1 MTKSR
6 TMGEGVYIYGVI
18 ASRQVSANGVAS
30 ARRIARNQAEA
41 DKLER
46 EGYTVV
52 RNLHK
57 NGAYFAEIGQHH
69 AHETEVG
76 RIFAENGFAF
86 TLDREGN
93 AKVKINDRTLTLPS
107 SDGRVEGFT
116 HEIYKLSGE
125 PNIQKVVDSI
135 KHSYKLFKA
144 DRRRSIQSDIAIS
157 IAPKG
162 SKYTKS
168 HIREGVKEYKRQLNA
183 GEAIARPLLYLH
195 VNESTRSIYR
205 WRLE

>member
-6 TMGEGVYIYGVI
+6 TMGEGVYIYGVES
-18 ASRQVSANGVAS
+18 SRQVSANGVAS

-46 EGYTVV
+46 EGYTVE

-57 NGAYFAEIGQHH
+57 NGAYFAKIGQHH

-93 AKVKINDRTLTLPS
+93 AKIKINDRTLTLPS
-107 SDGRVEGFT
+107 SDGHVEGFT
-116 HEIYKLSGE
+116 HEIYKLSGKPDPRTVAE
-125 PNIQKVVDSI
+125 AI
-135 KHSYKLFKA
+135 KHSRKKFKP
-144 DRRRSIQSDIAIS
+144 DERKTIQSDVAIS

-162 SKYTKS
+162 SQYNRF
-168 HIREGVKEYKRQLNA
+168 HIRDGVTEYKRQVRD
-183 GEAIARPLLYLH
+183 GETKARPLLYLH
-195 VNESTRSIYR
+195 VNETTRSIYR
-205 WRLE
+205 WNIK